1 MESGERLIRKKNR
14 RAEGPPTGMK
24 AAKTI
29 RRFDSAALT
38 EPHELLNGLF
48 NVSTFGFGILDRQ
61 FRYRAV
67 NRALAAM
74 NGVAPKAHLGKTA
87 RDVIGEAAVTLEA
100 PFRHVFL
107 SGREVSLEFWAK
119 LRKKDEA
126 SYWSVDYF
134 PIKNAAGRV
143 TLVGGIVVEN
153 ACQKKVQQLLYSV
166 SDKSIRNLVLT
177 AHDSDALLQRIMER
191 SVGDALDSR
200 THRDR
205 SAAMG
210 SANQMPFVSHQ
221 SVEEAL
227 PSSPEEGANPTAH
240 AVALTAREWDVLKL
254 LVEGTG
260 NKETAARLG
269 ITVKTVESHRG
280 RIMLKLGL
288 HSTRELVHYAI
299 HNKMLNRVG

>member
-1 MESGERLIRKKNR
+1 MESGEALIGKNR
-14 RAEGPPTGMK
+14 RAEGPPTGTK

-29 RRFDSAALT
+29 RQFDSAVLT
-38 EPHELLNGLF
+38 EPHELLSGLF
-48 NVSTFGFGILDRQ
+48 NASTLGFGILDRQ

-87 RDVIGEAAVTLEA
+87 REVIGEAAVTLEA
-100 PFRHVFL
+100 PFRHVFF

-119 LRKKDEA
+119 LRKRNEA

-134 PIKNAAGRV
+134 PIRDAAGSV

-153 ACQKKVQQLLYSV
+153 ACHKKVQQLLYSV
-166 SDKSIRNLVLT
+166 SDKSIRNLLLA
-177 AHDSDALLQRIMER
+177 AHESDALLQRIMER
-191 SVGDALDSR
+191 SLGDALDCR
-200 THRDR
+200 PHRDR

-210 SANQMPFVSHQ
+210 SANQEPFVSRQ
-221 SVEEAL
+221 SAPEAL
-227 PSSPEEGANPTAH
+227 QSCSEGGANATAH
-240 AVALTAREWDVLKL
+240 AEALTPRERDVLKL

-260 NKETAARLG
+260 NKETAVRLG
-269 ITVKTVESHRG
+269 ITVKTVESHRA

>member
-1 MESGERLIRKKNR
+1 MESIRKKNR
-14 RAEGPPTGMK
+14 RAKGPPTGMK
-24 AAKTI
+24 AAKTV
-29 RRFDSAALT
+29 RQFDSAVLA

-48 NVSTFGFGILDRQ
+48 NASSIGFGILDGQ

-100 PFRHVFL
+100 AFRHVFF

-119 LRKKDEA
+119 LRKKNEA

-134 PIKNAAGRV
+134 PIRNAAGSV

-153 ACQKKVQQLLYSV
+153 ACQKEVQQLLYSV
-166 SDKSIRNLVLT
+166 SDQSIRKLLLT
-177 AHDSDALLQRIMER
+177 AHDSDALLQRITER
-191 SVGDALDSR
+191 SLADARDSR
-200 THRDR
+200 AHHDR
-205 SAAMG
+205 SAAKG
-210 SANQMPFVSHQ
+210 SANQMPFVSPQ
-221 SVEEAL
+221 SVPEAL
-227 PSSPEEGANPTAH
+227 QSGSERGANATAH
-240 AVALTAREWDVLKL
+240 AVPLTPREWDVLKL

-269 ITVKTVESHRG
+269 ITVKTVESHRA
-280 RIMLKLGL
+280 RIMLKLGF

-299 HNKMLNRVG
+299 HNKMLNQVG